1 MKKKSIILLF
11 MLLSLL
17 SCSTI
22 SIGASNITY
31 FYFSPMK
38 IENPNIE
45 MVSNEITID
54 TITSKIDNTILLQ
67 NISNEEIETDF
78 IIPIDNPQFSIFS
91 KDVKIELNEVEVNYL
106 KKDDGNYIVKTKISA
121 NSAKKLHVEYY
132 TENDLQKARL
142 IKCNFDNLK
151 GKKIKK
157 IKVDVKIDEK
167 NIPMVEKIYP
177 GHYTFDNNT
186 ITVEYYNYEVNP
198 ITKDMIVKKE
208 TFDNLLYG
216 RESELE
222 EEERD
227 IINKWYTNDSINIDK
242 EKFDTDY
249 SRKYSTGEEYK
260 TYNKIV
266 ENILDYNYI
275 KNGKVIYPNS
285 YMNYEPSEPLL
296 YEMYDGNPNASEERK
311 LDLKGK
317 NICIDF
323 VETEGD
329 KELYVSKVDNIQDG
343 PDYPEPLI
351 TNKLV
356 KQNERT
362 ILQTKGVN
370 TGYAGK
376 RGAKIIF
383 VGQGI
388 DGESLNATEQ
398 EKIAYINQINADMY
412 IRIEIYDGE
421 LKKNPFDFMEDS
433 GMVGYYDNNNLEI
446 AKNFAVGKL
455 GIKRENWNGQY
466 EQYKTY
472 DEYIK
477 NYKNDY
483 CKYCLIKL
491 DNEDITNK
499 SEIPTV
505 VQFIGNRTTQDGKYV
520 VEYNYKGF
528 YDNSGRGLITS
539 NAVLETSEAKNML
552 LANRQKNNNIK
563 KENENKISSLKYSDD
578 EKKIQDEIKQKLE
591 EEKKRLE
598 EEEKEKNKKE
608 ISLRPNDIIVFS
620 AIVCG
625 IFICIIILIVLKKK
639 KKEKED
645 GEKINKN

>member
-227 IINKWYTNDSINIDK
+227 IINKWYTNDSINIDT
-242 EKFDTDY
+242 F
-249 SRKYSTGEEYK
+249 
-260 TYNKIV
+260 
-266 ENILDYNYI
+266 
-275 KNGKVIYPNS
+275 S
-285 YMNYEPSEPLL
+285 YL
-296 YEMYDGNPNASEERK
+296 
-311 LDLKGK
+311 
-317 NICIDF
+317 
-323 VETEGD
+323 
-329 KELYVSKVDNIQDG
+329 
-343 PDYPEPLI
+343 
-351 TNKLV
+351 
-356 KQNERT
+356 
-362 ILQTKGVN
+362 
-370 TGYAGK
+370 
-376 RGAKIIF
+376 
-383 VGQGI
+383 
-388 DGESLNATEQ
+388 
-398 EKIAYINQINADMY
+398 
-412 IRIEIYDGE
+412 
-421 LKKNPFDFMEDS
+421 
-433 GMVGYYDNNNLEI
+433 
-446 AKNFAVGKL
+446 
-455 GIKRENWNGQY
+455 
-466 EQYKTY
+466 
-472 DEYIK
+472 
-477 NYKNDY
+477 
-483 CKYCLIKL
+483 
-491 DNEDITNK
+491 
-499 SEIPTV
+499 
-505 VQFIGNRTTQDGKYV
+505 
-520 VEYNYKGF
+520 
-528 YDNSGRGLITS
+528 
-539 NAVLETSEAKNML
+539 
-552 LANRQKNNNIK
+552 
-563 KENENKISSLKYSDD
+563 
-578 EKKIQDEIKQKLE
+578 
-591 EEKKRLE
+591 
-598 EEEKEKNKKE
+598 
-608 ISLRPNDIIVFS
+608 
-620 AIVCG
+620 
-625 IFICIIILIVLKKK
+625 
-639 KKEKED
+639 
-645 GEKINKN
+645 